1 MSNQTNNNRCK
12 TDLTQDIAG
21 LPDGVAAK
29 GAFEAVF
36 LGNMLA
42 HIDGE
47 CMNDRKIILKQ
58 QCKTQYPD
66 IHSKN
71 WCKWLTAVYQENQ
84 ISLTHTIERGNIPI
98 LYNTP
103 TFV

>member
-1 MSNQTNNNRCK
+1 VIIDMSNQTNNRKCK

-66 IHSKN
+66 I
-71 WCKWLTAVYQENQ
+71 
-84 ISLTHTIERGNIPI
+84 
-98 LYNTP
+98 
-103 TFV
+103 

>member
-1 MSNQTNNNRCK
+1 MSNQAKSNNRCK

-42 HIDGE
+42 HID
-47 CMNDRKIILKQ
+47 
-58 QCKTQYPD
+58 
-66 IHSKN
+66 
-71 WCKWLTAVYQENQ
+71 
-84 ISLTHTIERGNIPI
+84 
-98 LYNTP
+98 
-103 TFV
+103 